1 MQRAFHH
8 CINKQYL
15 DCVHFANNMLVFS
28 GIELDNV
35 IFWDSPLFYNKFIK
49 VFGSGDVA
57 LRVLIVR
64 VPAHLLT

>member
-1 MQRAFHH
+1 MF
-8 CINKQYL
+8 IL
-15 DCVHFANNMLVFS
+15 LTMLVFS

-49 VFGSGDVA
+49 VFGSEDVA
-57 LRVLIVR
+57 LRILTVR